1 MRMTRRGMRL
11 AAASAAGALLLTACG
26 AADDGEIAGN
36 GDGAGETDATD
47 EPAGEPQGGG
57 ELRMMVGPEP
67 ATLNPMRAVRSDH
80 IISIAM
86 VEPLVKVDAASQE
99 LTEDGLVTGWERVDD
114 TTWRFTVRDDVE
126 FHNGEAFDA
135 EAAVFAVE
143 EHAADEQAVTGPFF
157 QVFDTVE
164 ALSDTEFELTTT
176 GPNNSVPYLLT
187 NVFALPPEHY
197 AEVGADGYGQ
207 DPVGTGPFVF
217 DEWVSGEHVRAV
229 ANEAYW
235 QEPAH
240 LESITWAWSADASTR
255 VSLLQSDQADLV
267 VDVPLGL
274 QDDVEQADGTDIV
287 RYDRLVKFLLF
298 LPLEG
303 QTGDPDVRRAAAK
316 AIDREGIVEGVYEGV
331 GARADRD
338 FMNSFFDSAGGHDES
353 LDYDPEAAA
362 EIVDSLDAPPSI
374 TLSWPVGRSQSPE
387 AVAGMLEAVGFEVE
401 RNPLDFGTFF
411 SQAVAGE
418 IEGPYIFGT
427 MPTFPHEDVQAQG
440 FLTSTSITR
449 TCVDERFDELAAE
462 AVAEDDRDGRTEVYN
477 EMERI
482 ALYDLTC
489 FVPLY
494 EQVTAYGHA
503 SDVQGFEPAR
513 DDLHDYRQVWL
524 DR

>member
-1 MRMTRRGMRL
+1 MRMTRRGLRL
-11 AAASAAGALLLTACG
+11 AAATAVGALLLTACG
-26 AADDGEIAGN
+26 ATDDDSGLAGDGDDGTAEA
-36 GDGAGETDATD
+36 D
-47 EPAGEPQGGG
+47 EPAGDPEGGG
-57 ELRMMVGPEP
+57 ELRMVVGPEP

-80 IISIAM
+80 IVSIAM
-86 VEPLVKVDAASQE
+86 VEPLVKVDAESQE

-114 TTWRFTVRDDVE
+114 TTWRFTVRDGVE

-135 EAAVFAVE
+135 EAAAFAVE
-143 EHAADEQAVTGPFF
+143 EHRADEAAVTGPFF

-164 ALSDTEFELTTT
+164 AISDTEFELTTT

-197 AEVGADGYGQ
+197 AEVGADAYGQ
-207 DPVGTGPFVF
+207 DPIGTGPFVF
-217 DEWVSGEHVRAV
+217 EEWVSGEHVRAV
-229 ANEAYW
+229 ANEDYW
-235 QEPAH
+235 QDPAH
-240 LESITWAWSADASTR
+240 LDAITWAWTADASTR
-255 VSLLQSDQADLV
+255 ASLLQSGQADLV

-274 QDDVEQADGTDIV
+274 QDEIEQGPETDVV

-298 LPLEG
+298 LPLDG
-303 QTGDPDVRRAAAK
+303 QTEDPDVRRAAAK

-338 FMNSFFDSAGGHDES
+338 FMNSFFDSAGGHEES
-353 LDYDPEAAA
+353 IEYDPDAAA
-362 EIVDSLDAPPSI
+362 ELIASMDSPPSI
-374 TLSWPVGRSQSPE
+374 TLNWPVGRSQSPE
-387 AVAGMLEAVGFEVE
+387 AVAGMLETVGFDVE

-411 SQAVAGE
+411 QQAVTGDL
-418 IEGPYIFGT
+418 EGPYIFGT

-462 AVAEDDRDGRTEVYN
+462 AVAEDDQEGRTAVYN

-482 ALYDLTC
+482 ALFDLTC

-494 EQVTAYGHA
+494 EQVTTYGHS
-503 SDVQGFEPAR
+503 SDVHGFEPAR